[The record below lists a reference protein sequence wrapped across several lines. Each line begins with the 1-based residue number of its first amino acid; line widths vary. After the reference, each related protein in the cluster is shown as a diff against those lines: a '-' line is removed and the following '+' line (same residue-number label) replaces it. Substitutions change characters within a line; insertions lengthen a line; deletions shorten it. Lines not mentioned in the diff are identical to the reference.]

1 MKKCPNCGALMNA
14 DVNFCTNCGADIRQV
29 AQKQINRADIQAEIN
44 RSQGT
49 AGRTT
54 QHNSDDQLQK
64 YWHWFVKSWQH
75 PFSEQ
80 ESVNWYGAVT
90 LLIED
95 LIFVLGLYIGMSGIS
110 SQYVNGQQLPVFTG
124 ISFGTALEVLFFVM
138 LLEVAYA
145 GAMYLAYLF
154 IYGQR
159 RSFIS
164 FCNHAVQA
172 SNLNIILIVAA
183 FIFMM
188 LGMGGKIFA
197 VMLCS
202 ICFAIFADAFQVALL
217 GDPDPVRDKMYGFL
231 IALFASFIVGLIWSV
246 VVYNTVILQFI
257 SYFSR
262 L

>member
-1 MKKCPNCGALMNA
+1 MKKCQSCGALMNV

-29 AQKQINRADIQAEIN
+29 AQQQVNRADIQAEIN
-44 RSQGT
+44 RGQGT
-49 AGRTT
+49 ADETSR
-54 QHNSDDQLQK
+54 QNSDDQLQK
-64 YWHWFVKSWQH
+64 YWHWLVKSWRH

-80 ESVNWYGAVT
+80 ESVNWYGAIT

-95 LIFVLGLYIGMSGIS
+95 VIFALGLYIGMSGIS
-110 SQYVNGQQLPVFTG
+110 SQYINGQQLPVFTG

-138 LLEVAYA
+138 LLEAAIA
-145 GAMYLAYLF
+145 GANYLAYLF

-164 FCNHAVQA
+164 FFNYAIQA
-172 SNLNIILIVAA
+172 SNLNVILIVAA

-188 LGMGGKIFA
+188 LGIGGKIFA
-197 VMLCS
+197 VLLCL
-202 ICFAIFADAFQVALL
+202 ICFGIFGDAFQVVLL
-217 GDPDPVRDKMYGFL
+217 GDTNPVRDKMYGFL
-231 IALFASFIVGLIWSV
+231 ISLFANFIVGLIWLA

-257 SYFSR
+257 SYFTR